1 MTESDLRNILN
12 DQSTPR
18 NYRPI
23 FARLLHEDHQLATV
37 FLEGILLNEAPFSSK
52 LALSLE
58 FACRDDLKIIHAVYD
73 KFFTVLEVPDLE
85 GSIRSFSK
93 ILEMVVRAAY
103 SKNEALVKLYP
114 LSSKQKEVIT
124 QACFQWL
131 IGPYKVAT
139 QAQAMDC
146 LFWLGHDIEWVH
158 PELREVLLQGY
169 PNGSAGYQ
177 SRARKIL
184 DKIGN

>member
-1 MTESDLRNILN
+1 M
-12 DQSTPR
+12 
-18 NYRPI
+18 
-23 FARLLHEDHQLATV
+23 LHEDHQLGTV
-37 FLEGILLNEAPFSSK
+37 FLKGILRNEPPFSSK

-58 FACRDDLKIIHAVYD
+58 FACRDDLKIVHAVYD
-73 KFFTVLEVPDLE
+73 KFFTVLEVPNLE

-93 ILEMVVRAAY
+93 ILEMVIRAAY
-103 SKNEALVKLYP
+103 SKKDVLAKLYP
-114 LSSKQKEVIT
+114 LSSEQKENST

-139 QAQAMDC
+139 QAHAMDC
-146 LFWLGHDIEWVH
+146 LFWLGSDIDWVH

-177 SRARKIL
+177 ARARKIL

>member
-1 MTESDLRNILN
+1 MADG
-12 DQSTPR
+12 STPR
-18 NYRPI
+18 EYRPVLAQILHNDPNTAPI
-23 FARLLHEDHQLATV
+23 FLH
-37 FLEGILLNEAPFSSK
+37 GILRNEAPYSSK

-58 FACRDDLKIIHAVYD
+58 FACRDDLSLIHAVWDSY
-73 KFFTVLEVPDLE
+73 FSVLETPTLE

-103 SKNEALVKLYP
+103 STKVALAKLYP
-114 LSSKQKEVIT
+114 LSYGQKEAIT

-139 QAQAMDC
+139 QAHAMDC
-146 LFWLGHDIEWVH
+146 LYWLGQDIDWIH

-177 SRARKIL
+177 ARARKIL